1 MTTIEGKKY
10 AYDSVYSWL
19 AVVFFTQTNVMNRP
33 IFIAVKVTRE
43 CKYWLDTE
51 DYDVLEAYSYN
62 MSPRDKRAIRKI
74 IFDHFDYIISEWK
87 RVQEMRNG

>member
-1 MTTIEGKKY
+1 MPTILFILG
-10 AYDSVYSWL
+10 WHL
-19 AVVFFTQTNVMNRP
+19 FFYTNERHEP
-33 IFIAVKVTRE
+33 PHIHCRKGDCE

-51 DYDVLEAYSYN
+51 DYDILEAYSFN

-74 IFDHFDYIISEWK
+74 IFDHFGYIISEWN

>member
-1 MTTIEGKKY
+1 
-10 AYDSVYSWL
+10 
-19 AVVFFTQTNVMNRP
+19 MNLP
-33 IFIAVKVTRE
+33 IFIAVKVTSE

-51 DYDVLEAYSYN
+51 DYDVLEAYSDN

-74 IFDHFDYIISEWK
+74 IFDHFDYIISEWN